1 MSKNVAIIGA
11 GLAGSEAALVLAEKG
26 VNVTLFEMR
35 PGKNTPAHNTA
46 KAAELVCSNS
56 LKSIELPT
64 AHGLLKEELRRL
76 GSPLLKAAEN
86 NRVPAGAALAVDRD
100 LFSDEIE
107 NKLKSFKNI
116 TYKHEEISSYPEGFD
131 YCIIAAG
138 PLASEGL
145 TSWLLSE
152 FSSDSLHFYDAI
164 APIITADSV
173 DLTKAFYASRW
184 DKGDGD
190 DYLNCPFT
198 EEEFQ
203 TFYDALMEADKVKA
217 REFEKSEFFEA
228 CLPIEVV
235 ASRGF
240 QALTFGTMRPVGIYH
255 PETGKRPYAV
265 LQLRKETS
273 DGHSLNMVGFQTRMT
288 IPEQKKV
295 FRMIPGLENA
305 EFLRFGTIHRN
316 TYLESPSLLNED
328 LSFKNRDNLFL
339 AGQLCGNE
347 GYTESIAT
355 GHYAALAIL
364 GKLNSKEFRKPPK
377 ECALGALIKHVTEPS
392 DIKFAPSNIN
402 YGLFP
407 PLDEK
412 VKGRGGKKLRKE
424 KLCERALTSFDAWY
438 ENVIKEQ
445 ISS

>member
-1 MSKNVAIIGA
+1 MSPKVAVVGA
-11 GLAGSEAALVLAEKG
+11 GLAGSEVALVLSRAG
-26 VNVTLFEMR
+26 VDVTLFEMR
-35 PGKNTPAHNTA
+35 PEKTTPAHNTD

-64 AHGLLKEELRRL
+64 AHGLLKEEIRRL
-76 GSPLLKAAEN
+76 ESPLLRAAEKH
-86 NRVPAGAALAVDRD
+86 RVPAGSALAVDRD

-107 NKLKSFKNI
+107 ALILNSDNI
-116 TYKHEEISSYPEGFD
+116 TFTKQEITSPPEGFD
-131 YCIIAAG
+131 YCVIATG
-138 PLASEGL
+138 PLTSDGL
-145 TSWLLSE
+145 TEWLLKA
-152 FSSDSLHFYDAI
+152 FSSESLHFYDAI
-164 APIITADSV
+164 APIITADSA

-184 DKGDGD
+184 DKGDGK

-217 REFEKSEFFEA
+217 RDFEKAEFFEA

-265 LQLRKETS
+265 LQLRKETA

-295 FRMIPGLENA
+295 FRLIPGLENA

-316 TYLESPSLLNED
+316 TYLESPTLLNED
-328 LSFKNRDNLFL
+328 LSFKNRGNLFL
-339 AGQLCGNE
+339 AGQICGNE

-364 GKLNSKEFRKPPK
+364 SRIKNIGFTRPPK
-377 ECALGALIKHVTEPS
+377 ESALGALIHHVTELK
-392 DIKFAPSNIN
+392 DVKFTPSNIN
-402 YGLFP
+402 YSLIP

-412 VKGRGGKKLRKE
+412 VKGKGRKAIRKE
-424 KLCERALTSFDAWY
+424 RLCERALSAFDEWK
-438 ENVIKEQ
+438 NNTL
-445 ISS
+445 

>member
-1 MSKNVAIIGA
+1 MSKKVAVIGA

-26 VNVTLFEMR
+26 IDVTLFEMR
-35 PGKNTPAHNTA
+35 PKVTSPAHKTE

-76 GSPLLKAAEN
+76 GSPLLKSAEK
-86 NRVPAGAALAVDRD
+86 NRVPAGSALAVDRD
-100 LFSDEIE
+100 LFSEDIE
-107 NKLKSFKNI
+107 SQINSNPNI
-116 TYKHEEISSYPEGFD
+116 TYIKEEVSSFPEGFD

-145 TSWLLSE
+145 TSWLLKE
-152 FSSDSLHFYDAI
+152 FTSDSLHFYDAI

-217 REFEKSEFFEA
+217 RDFEKSEFFEA

-255 PETGKRPYAV
+255 PKTGKRPYAV
-265 LQLRKETS
+265 LQLRKETA

-288 IPEQKKV
+288 ISEQKKV
-295 FRMIPGLENA
+295 FRLIPGLDNA
-305 EFLRFGTIHRN
+305 EFLRYGTIHRN

-328 LSFKNRDNLFL
+328 LSFKKQENLFL

-355 GHYAALAIL
+355 GHYSALAVFAKINL
-364 GKLNSKEFRKPPK
+364 KELKRPPK
-377 ECALGALIKHVTEPS
+377 ECTLGALIKHVTIPT
-392 DIKFAPSNIN
+392 DVKFSPSNIN
-402 YGLFP
+402 YGLLP
-407 PLDEK
+407 PLEEI
-412 VKGRGGKKLRKE
+412 VKGKGKKTLRKE
-424 KLCERALTSFDAWY
+424 KLCERALAAFDKWMV
-438 ENVIKEQ
+438 EI
-445 ISS
+445 